1 MKEATRRPLRQE
13 LETMLTEGL
22 NRELVDYADRTQSQL
37 LSDWVG
43 GDSKAVRKELRYT
56 SALVGYAGRYL
67 QETDEARYAAV
78 RLGALAGTV
87 ECFERILYE
96 QDQGVWAEM
105 RFAEE
110 PVKHLPEVV
119 QALETHGPMSHAEL
133 AKHLGMK
140 TSTLTEGMKKVLHT
154 GAVRASTMGKYK
166 MYSLSDAGLRYGK
179 ELRKKRRQDAS
190 LAEVAG
196 RIDRL
201 LEDAP
206 DPEARDVIR
215 SALRE
220 RLGDSFGME
229 VCTGDTW
236 QVRDRDKPDK
246 LFGKIKVDWFANDIK
261 SQEKIVVGSLETEL
275 DRETNIKPEPD
286 VPRAS
291 LLDMIDKSNTKVGAA

>member
-1 MKEATRRPLRQE
+1 MKEATRRPLRKE
-13 LETMLTEGL
+13 LEAMLTEGL
-22 NRELVDYADRTQSQL
+22 NQELVDYAERTQSQL

-43 GDSKAVRKELRYT
+43 GDSQAIRKELRYT
-56 SALVGYAGRYL
+56 SALAGYGVRYL

-96 QDQGVWAEM
+96 QDQNVWAEM

-110 PVKHLPEVV
+110 SVKHLPEVV

-140 TSTLTEGMKKVLHT
+140 TSTLTEGMKKILPT

-179 ELRKKRRQDAS
+179 ELRKKQRQDAS

-196 RIDRL
+196 QIDRL

-206 DPEARDVIR
+206 DQETREAVR

-220 RLGDSFGME
+220 RLGGSSGME
-229 VCTGDTW
+229 VCIGDTW
-236 QVRDRDKPDK
+236 QMYDQDKPI
-246 LFGKIKVDWFANDIK
+246 GKMKVEWFANIFGCR
-261 SQEKIVVGSLETEL
+261 EKVVGGSLETEL
-275 DRETNIKPEPD
+275 DEETNIMPEPD
-286 VPRAS
+286 ESSGS
-291 LLDMIDKSNTKVGAA
+291 LLDMIVNSNTKVGAA